1 VRPRALRPFAFAFA
15 FAFAFVALASC
26 ASTRW
31 PDERGVPVPLS
42 YAENATAGQAFLDAL
57 TAARA
62 GTTLPTP
69 TVMPSFEPQLREL
82 AETLQRG
89 ECSAPAALAAVRR
102 WGETASRRPFEA
114 WLLDCGEGPPMN
126 LPRGLTAPP
135 AIAISY
141 VASHFRPRTASAVQ
155 CAIVVVSARGSE
167 HVAPVS
173 VGAPP
178 K

>member
-1 VRPRALRPFAFAFA
+1 VRPRALRPL
-15 FAFAFVALASC
+15 AFAFVALASC
-26 ASTRW
+26 ASTSW
-31 PDERGVPVPLS
+31 PDEPGVPVPLG
-42 YAENATAGQAFLDAL
+42 YAENATAGQAFLEAL

-62 GTTLPTP
+62 GRTLPTP
-69 TVMPSFEPQLREL
+69 TVMPAFEPQLRQL

-89 ECSAPAALAAVRR
+89 ECSAPAALAAVRS
-102 WGETASRRPFEA
+102 WGETAYRRPIEA
-114 WLLDCGEGPPMN
+114 WLLDCAEGPRMS

-141 VASHFRPRTASAVQ
+141 VASHFRPRSAPAVQ

-167 HVAPVS
+167 HVGPVS

>member
-1 VRPRALRPFAFAFA
+1 VAF
-15 FAFAFVALASC
+15 ASC
-26 ASTRW
+26 ASTSW

-42 YAENATAGQAFLDAL
+42 YAENATAGQAFIEAL

-62 GTTLPTP
+62 GTTLPAP
-69 TVMPSFEPQLREL
+69 TVMPAFEPQLRQL

-102 WGETASRRPFEA
+102 WGQTAYRRPVEA
-114 WLLDCGEGPPMN
+114 WLLDCREGSRMS
-126 LPRGLTAPP
+126 LPRELTAAPV
-135 AIAISY
+135 IAISY
-141 VASHFRPRTASAVQ
+141 VASHFRPRSASAVQ

-173 VGAPP
+173 IGVPP
-178 K
+178 T